1 MKNPLFYYTGIVI
14 THPRIEAEEYQLSN
28 KKFKTELS
36 SGISIQDVQ
45 LSPLTGFHSMPQEQQ
60 TEKDPTF
67 DTKTM
72 QRSITA
78 INGKST
84 ELSCNVIDLGNK
96 TVRIQIITQIL
107 TKMIQYNDMY
117 KLYLSPLSK
126 LFKK

>member
-1 MKNPLFYYTGIVI
+1 MHIKNPLFYYTGIVI
-14 THPRIEAEEYQLSN
+14 THPSIEAEEYQFSN

-45 LSPLTGFHSMPQEQQ
+45 LSPLTGFHSMPEERQ

-96 TVRIQIITQIL
+96 TVRIQIAIQIL
-107 TKMIQYNDMY
+107 AK
-117 KLYLSPLSK
+117 
-126 LFKK
+126 